1 MSAAWQRGLYAITD
15 PVLMPPP
22 RLAADVQAA
31 IAGGAVLVQYRDKH
45 GAPAE
50 RRERAAALLAIC
62 RNAGVPLI
70 VNDDVALAAA
80 VGADGVHLGRDDGDI
95 AAARACLGPQAIV
108 GVSCYNEFPRAAAA
122 VGAGADY
129 VAFGRFFP
137 SRTKPAAVAADI
149 ELLRRARALPVPV
162 AAIGGIDAD
171 NGATLVAAGADLLA
185 VIAGVFGQPDP
196 RAAAAA
202 IARLYAPT
210 RQQTT
215 TTQRHFSEEPS

>member
-1 MSAAWQRGLYAITD
+1 M
-15 PVLMPPP
+15 
-22 RLAADVQAA
+22 
-31 IAGGAVLVQYRDKH
+31 
-45 GAPAE
+45 
-50 RRERAAALLAIC
+50 
-62 RNAGVPLI
+62 
-70 VNDDVALAAA
+70 
-80 VGADGVHLGRDDGDI
+80 HLGRDDGDI